1 MIVMFDCSV
10 LHSVGKNLLDT
21 VKQGRGLARADTT
34 TSRAHSRK
42 SRERKNEAH
51 SSHGAVLRDG
61 PLAPA
66 KITFSFLYAKQT

>member
-1 MIVMFDCSV
+1 VDWREQTPQQAEPT
-10 LHSVGKNLLDT
+10 VGNLA
-21 VKQGRGLARADTT
+21 K
-34 TSRAHSRK
+34 
-42 SRERKNEAH
+42 EKNEAH